1 MPESLHANES
11 SFQEIDRTAPSYETV
26 HAERRPQPG
35 SEGNGQS
42 QRASHNAGSAATAM
56 PDVAQGRHYRPA
68 QLRDPDQVV
77 NSGIAWFSVAL
88 GVTQIVAPDTL
99 ARLIGMRPTQTTRT
113 TMRAIGVR
121 GLTTGFGLLSNA
133 KSSPWLW
140 ARLAGD
146 MVDLS
151 LLATGVGRRADDR
164 SRAGRAALAVGS
176 VAALD
181 LLAAT
186 RSRRTHRQRL
196 EADGFASVEETVQ
209 GPLSYPTGKTRGGGT
224 KTSTGGDE
232 QLGVVTPDAIDAT
245 ESGLRK
251 VRHAV
256 TVNRPASELYAY
268 WRDFANLPNW
278 MRHLESVTH
287 LEGARSHW
295 VTRGPGGVKVEWDAE
310 IVADVP
316 GELIAWQSLP
326 GADVRNAGTVR
337 FIPVP
342 AGRGTEVHVE
352 LDYSPPAGSLGAVV
366 AKLFRA
372 EPGQQIR
379 DDLKAF
385 KSVMEVGEIL
395 YAGAKDKQRVER
407 DDARSRKAEA
417 DVAEVRG

>member
-11 SFQEIDRTAPSYETV
+11 LLQEPDRTASSYEMPDE
-26 HAERRPQPG
+26 ERRPQPG
-35 SEGNGQS
+35 HDGNGQS
-42 QRASHNAGSAATAM
+42 QRASHNADSATTAM
-56 PDVAQGRHYRPA
+56 PDVARGRHYRPA

-88 GVTQIVAPDTL
+88 GVTQIVAPDAV
-99 ARLIGMRPTQTTRT
+99 ARLIGMRPSQTTRS

-133 KSSPWLW
+133 KRSPWLW

-151 LLATGVGRRADDR
+151 LLGTGVGRRADDR

-186 RSRRTHRQRL
+186 RSRRTHRQRV

-209 GPLSYPTGKTRGGGT
+209 GPLSYPPSEPRGGGT
-224 KTSTGGDE
+224 KKSTGDE
-232 QLGVVTPDAIDAT
+232 QVGVVTSDAIEAT

-268 WRDFANLPNW
+268 WRDLKNLPNF

-287 LEGARSHW
+287 LEGGRSHW

-395 YAGAKDKQRVER
+395 HAGAKEKQQVER
-407 DDARSRKAEA
+407 DYARSMKAEA

>member
-1 MPESLHANES
+1 MPESQHAHAS
-11 SFQEIDRTAPSYETV
+11 SRQKFDRTASFHGTV
-26 HAERRPQPG
+26 HEDGRSQPG
-35 SEGNGQS
+35 DAGTGDP
-42 QRASHNAGSAATAM
+42 QRSFYTAGLATTAM
-56 PDVAQGRHYRPA
+56 PDVAKGRHYRPA
-68 QLRDPDQVV
+68 QMRDPDQGV

-88 GVTQIVAPDTL
+88 GVTQIVAPDSL
-99 ARLIGMRPTQTTRT
+99 ARLIGIRPTQTTRT
-113 TMRAIGVR
+113 TMRAIGMR
-121 GLTTGFGLLSNA
+121 GLTTGLGLLS
-133 KSSPWLW
+133 KSKRSPWLW

-151 LLATGVGRRADDR
+151 LLGTGVGRRADDR

-181 LLAAT
+181 FLAAT

-209 GPLSYPTGKTRGGGT
+209 GPLSYVTNETRGAGT
-224 KTSTGGDE
+224 KKSTGDE
-232 QLGVVTPDAIDAT
+232 QVGVVTSGAIEAT

-268 WRDFANLPNW
+268 WRDLENLPNF

-287 LEGARSHW
+287 LEGGRSHW
-295 VTRGPGGVKVEWDAE
+295 VTRGPGGVMVEWDAE

-316 GELIAWQSLP
+316 GELIAWQSMF

-342 AGRGTEVHVE
+342 AGRGTEVHME
-352 LDYSPPAGSLGAVV
+352 LDYSPPAGSFGAVV

-385 KSVMEVGEIL
+385 KSMMEVGEIL
-395 YAGAKDKQRVER
+395 HAGAQEKQQVER
-407 DDARSRKAEA
+407 DDIRCTKAEA
-417 DVAEVRG
+417 AVKEGRG